1 MSTGEGTKRAKNVA
15 GAVLEHGRGNDM
27 RQKRNLRR
35 AGDVPA
41 TGDVHTSGD
50 YTVTPT
56 NIHLESSFKVPKADF
71 ERELLSMREQHPDS
85 LVWNRSIE
93 SLKREWAAHNAFHAL
108 GIARKQTAHADL
120 NWPQPWPIRLAYY
133 LIGLAVWPFIK

>member
-1 MSTGEGTKRAKNVA
+1 
-15 GAVLEHGRGNDM
+15 M

-35 AGDVPA
+35 AGGARTTGDAPTAGDVPA
-41 TGDVHTSGD
+41 SVD

-56 NIHLESSFKVPKADF
+56 NIHLESSFNVPKADF
-71 ERELLSMREQHPDS
+71 ERDLISLREQHPDS

-120 NWPQPWPIRLAYY
+120 NWPQPWLIRVAYN